1 MWPFKA
7 KPKTQAADPYAD
19 YVDVD
24 QFITTQQLSP
34 DEQDIVRRGLSA
46 FAEHRLHPEIA
57 SNTLRAFS
65 ASALATYA
73 LDLARDAEKDT
84 SLLPPAVSALEKAH
98 SIYPHPMLLSH
109 LAELLDLSQRPGDA
123 EAVRR
128 QAKTL
133 ESHRTRKTTDEL
145 LVSNLT
151 FRL

>member
-1 MWPFKA
+1 M
-7 KPKTQAADPYAD
+7 D
-19 YVDVD
+19 YSDYIDVD
-24 QFITTQQLSP
+24 QFISTQKLSP

-46 FAEHRLHPEIA
+46 LAEHRLHPEIA
-57 SNTLRAFS
+57 SDTLGAFS

-73 LDLARDAEKDT
+73 LDLAREAEKDM
-84 SLLPPAVSALEKAH
+84 SLLLPAVSALEKAN

-109 LAELLDLSQRPGDA
+109 LAELLDLSQRPRDA

-133 ESHRTRKTTDEL
+133 ESQRARKATDEL

>member
-1 MWPFKA
+1 MWSKA
-7 KPKTQAADPYAD
+7 KPKTQATGAYSD

-24 QFITTQQLSP
+24 QFITAQQLSP

-46 FAEHRLHPEIA
+46 LAEHRLHPEIA
-57 SNTLRAFS
+57 SDTLGAFS

-73 LDLARDAEKDT
+73 LDLAREAENDT

-98 SIYPHPMLLSH
+98 AIYPHPMLLSH
-109 LAELLDLSQRPGDA
+109 LAEVLDLAKRPRDA
-123 EAVRR
+123 ESVRR
-128 QAKTL
+128 QAESL
-133 ESHRTRKTTDEL
+133 ESQRARKTTDEL